1 VKRAGIPGGEPL
13 LLVHLALGALLLVIV
28 TATLADPDLWGHL
41 RFGRDVVAAGAIP
54 KSDVY
59 SFTADRPWINHEW
72 LAEVLMY
79 AAYAKGRTPGLVA
92 FKAGLALATIGVVL
106 WSLRRFRP
114 PPMTY
119 DVVAVVTVVGILWRI
134 QTLRPQVFSLFLFAL
149 LLLTLSEAAR
159 GRTRALLGV
168 PPIMALWVNLHGGW
182 LLGMSTLAIWLAVAL
197 IERHQGT
204 RRRVILCGAGLGAA
218 LATLANPY
226 GVQLWMFLLE
236 TVGQRRPDILEWASI
251 PGIPLGAATPWIVS
265 VAAAGFAL
273 LRSPLPYRP
282 RDLAVIG
289 VLAILAFRVNR
300 LDGFLAIAVG
310 VLLAPEFAQLWPARS
325 TGAAPWLGT
334 APSPGAAPCLGTAP
348 SRGAAPLPGPAPSS
362 GARNRPGTPNRRAA
376 IAVTLVAAVAMSL
389 PVERMIARSLTC
401 LELTPEW
408 LPEPEATDLI
418 RAGRLQGNVLTWF
431 DWGEYIIWQFGPDLK
446 VSIDGRRETLYS
458 DELLASHYRFYRNES
473 DAVGSLAVGFPE
485 SLHADYIWL
494 PRRFPVVDALR
505 QHGWETAFEGPV
517 SILFSRRAGPRLAV
531 ADPRLSSPRCFPGP

>member
-1 VKRAGIPGGEPL
+1 MTQARAAIPWGEPL

-28 TATLADPDLWGHL
+28 TATLADPDLWGHV

-59 SFTADRPWINHEW
+59 SFTADRPWVNHEW

-79 AAYAKGRTPGLVA
+79 AAYAKGGTPGLVA

-168 PPIMALWVNLHGGW
+168 PVIMALWVNLHGGW
-182 LLGMSTLAIWLAVAL
+182 VVGMGTLAVWLAVAL
-197 IERHQGT
+197 IEPHQGA
-204 RRRVILCGAGLGAA
+204 RRRLIFCGAGLGAA
-218 LATLANPY
+218 IATLANPY
-226 GVQLWMFLLE
+226 GVRLWTFLLE
-236 TVGQRRPDILEWASI
+236 TVGLRRPDILEWASI
-251 PGIPLGAATPWIVS
+251 SGIPLGAAIPWIVS
-265 VAAAGFAL
+265 VAAAGFVL
-273 LRSPLPYRP
+273 VRSPLPYRP

-289 VLAILAFRVNR
+289 VLAVLAFRVNR
-300 LDGFLAIAVG
+300 LDAFLAIAVV

-325 TGAAPWLGT
+325 PGAAPWLGA
-334 APSPGAAPCLGTAP
+334 APPPGAAR
-348 SRGAAPLPGPAPSS
+348 SPGPAPSS
-362 GARNRPGTPNRRAA
+362 GARNRPGTTNRRAA

-408 LPEPEATDLI
+408 LPEPEATEFI

-431 DWGEYIIWQFGPDLK
+431 DWGEYIIWQFGPGLK

-458 DELLASHYRFYRNES
+458 DEQLASHYRFYRNES
-473 DAVGSLAVGFPE
+473 DAVGSPAVGFPE

-505 QHGWETAFEGPV
+505 QQGWETAFEGPV
-517 SILFSRRAGPRLAV
+517 SILFSRRTGLRLAA